1 MRYVTRIV
9 GFILFLLALGFAYK
23 NTDPVSLK
31 YYLGYEWHA
40 PLVMVLFAFFL
51 AGAAV
56 GILASLSFIFRQR
69 RELMRLKREQGT
81 DARATDTHPLLPP
94 TFGP

>member
-23 NTDPVSLK
+23 NTDPVTLK

-51 AGAAV
+51 VGVAV
-56 GILASLSFIFRQR
+56 GILASLGLVFRQR
-69 RELMRLKREQGT
+69 RELTRLKRELGT
-81 DARATDTHPLLPP
+81 EVRPADANPLIPP